1 MPRAATTT
9 DAFTAVAEPTR
20 RRLLEL
26 LAPGELAVG
35 DLVRMAGLAQPQVS
49 KHLSVLRA
57 VGAVEVRELGR
68 RRLYRVNGQAL
79 RPIHE
84 WVSAFEQAWSERFD
98 ALDAV
103 LSDMRRKEQDDD
115 RKR

>member
-115 RKR
+115 RNR